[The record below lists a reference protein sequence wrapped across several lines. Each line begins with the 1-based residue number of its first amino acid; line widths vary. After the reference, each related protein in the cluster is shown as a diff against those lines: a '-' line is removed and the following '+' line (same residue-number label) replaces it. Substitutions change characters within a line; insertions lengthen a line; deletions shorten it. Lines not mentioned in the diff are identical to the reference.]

1 MKSNIDKVYS
11 KLPNKKHNFRKQRVD
26 LSLIDDIKKQGEY
39 ISELIG
45 IAKEDK
51 KDLETAIRKIMV
63 VKDNY
68 DSTIALTDELDALY
82 NEFDAKAEDLGIE
95 IPDDVY
101 SIGRNSKELKDLQEE
116 LIKLIDN
123 I

>member
-1 MKSNIDKVYS
+1 MKSNIEKVYS
-11 KLPNKKHNFRKQRVD
+11 KLPSKKHNFKNHKVN
-26 LSLIDDIKKQGEY
+26 LGLIDDIKKQGEY

-82 NEFDAKAEDLGIE
+82 NEFDTKAEDLGIE

-101 SIGRNSKELKDLQEE
+101 SIGRNSKELRDLQEE